1 VIQDEEGDE
10 FRSIIGHDIMYDRRD
25 SKTDPRD
32 GYYLALSQDFA
43 GVGGTVNYLRN
54 TLGGGYFFP
63 ITKEFTLGA
72 TGEVGYIFGLFGDEV
87 RVTDAF
93 FLGGQNLRG
102 FKTGGVGPRDSD
114 TDDSLGGKFRAEGTV
129 QAAFPLGLPEE
140 YQIRGR
146 VFSDFGTLT
155 GTDFEDDIDL
165 NDSAALRLSVGVGLT
180 WVSPF
185 GPLAVDLAYP
195 VLKEPFD
202 ETELFRF
209 SVGTSF

>member
-1 VIQDEEGDE
+1 
-10 FRSIIGHDIMYDRRD
+10 M
-25 SKTDPRD
+25 
-32 GYYLALSQDFA
+32 
-43 GVGGTVNYLRN
+43 
-54 TLGGGYFFP
+54 
-63 ITKEFTLGA
+63 
-72 TGEVGYIFGLFGDEV
+72 GLFGDEV

-102 FKTGGVGPRDSD
+102 FATGGIGPRDSD
-114 TDDSLGGKFRAEGTV
+114 TNDALGGKFRAEGTV

-155 GTDFEDDIDL
+155 GTYFEDDIDL
-165 NDSAALRLSVGVGLT
+165 NDDASLRLSAGVGLT

-195 VLKEPFD
+195 VLKESYD
-202 ETELFRF
+202 EDELFRF